1 VGPARGGRLK
11 AAGRAAGALLLA
23 GCAGSGVAADGGH
36 PYVLP
41 WRETVR
47 VFPCRFPRERPVGVA
62 LPEDASPGERRA
74 LESALDAFRR
84 ARLGPPLV
92 LARADEAEIRIA
104 LRDEPPRRDDGRSGS
119 GRTVA
124 DCRVDPAAGTARL
137 VAARVEIARATS
149 PDWRGRRHAL
159 GPDALAGAALHE
171 LGHALGFQGH
181 ARRGDE
187 PMAPSPDTQRRLG
200 ARALRG
206 EPIDSPAL
214 RALYALP
221 SGAPLRVVA
230 VSPWRTEAVD
240 RLARVAQAAGLEGP
254 FARVGDH
261 TAQVFFRDASDL
273 EYGVAIPNLAETL
286 RDPTRV
292 LLLPDAR
299 TRAALEPTAVLPRGA
314 AP

>member
-1 VGPARGGRLK
+1 VTSTRALA
-11 AAGRAAGALLLA
+11 AAGLLLA
-23 GCAGSGVAADGGH
+23 ACAGPVAGPTEGLH

-41 WRETVR
+41 WRGTVR
-47 VFPCRFPRERPVGVA
+47 LFPCRFPLGAPVGVA
-62 LPEDASPGERRA
+62 LPADASGDERRA
-74 LESALDAFRR
+74 LEAAPDAWGR
-84 ARLGPPLV
+84 AGLGVTLV
-92 LARADEAEIRIA
+92 PAREEEAPIRIA
-104 LRDEPPRRDDGRSGS
+104 LLDDPPRRDDGRTGS

-124 DCRVDPAAGTARL
+124 DCRVEPGTGAARL

-187 PMAPSPDTQRRLG
+187 PMAASAGAQRRLG

-206 EPIDSPAL
+206 ERIDSPAL
-214 RALYALP
+214 RALYARP
-221 SGAPLRVVA
+221 SGEPLRVVE

-240 RLARVAQAAGLEGP
+240 RLARVAPAARLEGP
-254 FARVGDH
+254 FARVGDS
-261 TAQVFFRDASDL
+261 TARVFFRHAGGL
-273 EYGVAIPNLAETL
+273 EYGLAIPNLAETL
-286 RDPTRV
+286 RDPTLV
-292 LLLPDAR
+292 LLVPDPR
-299 TRAALEPTAVLPRGA
+299 TRAALERIPVLPGGP